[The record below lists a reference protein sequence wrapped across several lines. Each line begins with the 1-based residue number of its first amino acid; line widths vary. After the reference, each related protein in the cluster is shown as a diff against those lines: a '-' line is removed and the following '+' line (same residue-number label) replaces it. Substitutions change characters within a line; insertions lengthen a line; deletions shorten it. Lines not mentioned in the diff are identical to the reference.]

1 MAGRTETQNGLEERV
16 VVEVGRGQKVD
27 CAPVGM
33 RTFDLGAVDD
43 DDQGSRAIR
52 AELLVE
58 LCTRRGAVDPRVG
71 VWIRGAHIVGRVYLD
86 WSDVRVPLHFE
97 VCRFKR
103 GLNLYAAH
111 VRSVHFESCEIGSVE
126 ATELQSEHSLMFL
139 SSCLKSVLVK
149 DARIRGSVRLRGS
162 TLTNPNGHAFVGDR
176 LSSGAAD
183 FNKATVTGELFLAG
197 ANIGSL
203 DLGGAELDNA
213 EGNAFVG
220 DAMSVTAGASFSNA
234 TVKGELGMRG
244 AKVGALT
251 LDDAILDNGRGNA
264 FDGDAMS
271 VTAGA
276 SFSNATVK
284 GELRLRG
291 AKVGRLILDG
301 GVLDNGRG
309 NAFVGDAMSVTA
321 GASFAKATVK
331 GELRLAGAQIDG
343 GLDLDHVDLSNPGRN
358 AFDGDSFSSR
368 GNVYFGDARVTG
380 ELRLG
385 GAQISG
391 RLGLYRARLYNI
403 GGKAFVGDGLS
414 ATGDVRF
421 DHALVTGELRLVGA
435 QISGELGLY
444 RARLYNI
451 GGKAFVGDGL
461 SATGDVRFGDASV
474 AGELRMV
481 RARVA
486 ATLDLQTRGQIE
498 GGLHLTAASVGNLAD
513 SPSSWPKPKQLF
525 LDGFSYGLTGAEGNS
540 VENRLKWIRRN
551 HDFSPGVYDQLA
563 GVYRRAGQDRDARK
577 VAIAREDDR
586 RDDGQLSRASY
597 LWNCFLSFT
606 VKHGY
611 QPWRAVLF
619 LAAAVFVST
628 LAFSWGPAAKKA
640 MAPQKPNAPVN
651 AQECTRN
658 YECFQP
664 LSYSLDV
671 LLPVVDL
678 NQQSYWLPN
687 ADRSWGSWYRW
698 LTWALILIGWLLT
711 TAVVAALSTLWRA

>member
-1 MAGRTETQNGLEERV
+1 
-16 VVEVGRGQKVD
+16 
-27 CAPVGM
+27 
-33 RTFDLGAVDD
+33 
-43 DDQGSRAIR
+43 
-52 AELLVE
+52 
-58 LCTRRGAVDPRVG
+58 
-71 VWIRGAHIVGRVYLD
+71 
-86 WSDVRVPLHFE
+86 
-97 VCRFKR
+97 
-103 GLNLYAAH
+103 
-111 VRSVHFESCEIGSVE
+111 
-126 ATELQSEHSLMFL
+126 
-139 SSCLKSVLVK
+139 
-149 DARIRGSVRLRGS
+149 LRGS

-391 RLGLYRARLYNI
+391 R
-403 GGKAFVGDGLS
+403 
-414 ATGDVRF
+414 
-421 DHALVTGELRLVGA
+421 
-435 QISGELGLY
+435 LGLY